1 MQEAALANAGLW
13 AERLEIVADIAF
25 AIVIIALLVEL
36 VSGRIAKHFRAEL
49 DGARELQLA
58 TLQKEAAVAT
68 YRANESALALAE
80 LQKKLKPR
88 WLPTEQQ
95 VDLMNVAKQFPG
107 MVAHFWIYPEGAP
120 DAYFFAMGLE
130 GNLRDGA
137 GWRTASWVSQSGH
150 PSIGGLLITWRA
162 GSAANKAA
170 AEAIGKVLTAA
181 NIAWLPG
188 GEFEQDDKTLGPE
201 GEPATP
207 VPGNTNPSPATIR
220 IFVGQKPP

>member
-80 LQKKLKPR
+80 L
-88 WLPTEQQ
+88 
-95 VDLMNVAKQFPG
+95 
-107 MVAHFWIYPEGAP
+107 
-120 DAYFFAMGLE
+120 
-130 GNLRDGA
+130 
-137 GWRTASWVSQSGH
+137 
-150 PSIGGLLITWRA
+150 
-162 GSAANKAA
+162 
-170 AEAIGKVLTAA
+170 
-181 NIAWLPG
+181 
-188 GEFEQDDKTLGPE
+188 
-201 GEPATP
+201 
-207 VPGNTNPSPATIR
+207 
-220 IFVGQKPP
+220 